1 MTLNQN
7 PYVESQWDYYLTA
20 CWTICE
26 QQDFRSPEEV
36 LTFLNHVDIQ
46 VSNKPDTPKPHIKVG
61 MTIEKD

>member
-1 MTLNQN
+1 MARNQN

-26 QQDFRSPEEV
+26 QHN

-46 VSNKPDTPKPHIKVG
+46 VSNKPDTPKPHVKVG